1 MFSIGVSKYPSVTRD
16 LSLLVD
22 KSVKYLDIE
31 NSVKKL
37 SSKLLKDI
45 ILFDVY
51 EGDKIKKNKK
61 SLAIS
66 FVFRNNESTL
76 KDSEVDKEIL
86 NILQLFSFS
95 I

>member
-1 MFSIGVSKYPSVTRD
+1 M
-16 LSLLVD
+16 
-22 KSVKYLDIE
+22 
-31 NSVKKL
+31 
-37 SSKLLKDI
+37 LKDI

-66 FVFRNNESTL
+66 FVFRNNKSTL

-86 NILQLFSFS
+86 NIYNYLVSQFNVSLREGELTVV
-95 I
+95 